1 MLEIFAVIK
10 FCLFNVCTAKVE
22 NKVCAEI
29 MFILSQVAFD
39 ASQTNECQIATLVYK
54 YVQRTILHSKQ
65 FTSFAPTGYNFFHI
79 YHRNFKENKIS
90 HKPINLML

>member
-1 MLEIFAVIK
+1 MVEIFAVIK
-10 FCLFNVCTAKVE
+10 FCVFNLFTAKVQ

-54 YVQRTILHSKQ
+54 YVQRIILHSKQ